1 MAVTSQHNLAEV
13 LRWFPGVNPNP
24 PDPWLALVLEVGD
37 PSLRQAAL
45 QSYARMNAAYSQAQA
60 QFWTEMERAAG
71 ASRTP

>member
-1 MAVTSQHNLAEV
+1 MGTVASAISD
-13 LRWFPGVNPNP
+13 PGV

-45 QSYARMNAAYSQAQA
+45 QSYARMNAAHSQAQA

-71 ASRTP
+71 AARTP